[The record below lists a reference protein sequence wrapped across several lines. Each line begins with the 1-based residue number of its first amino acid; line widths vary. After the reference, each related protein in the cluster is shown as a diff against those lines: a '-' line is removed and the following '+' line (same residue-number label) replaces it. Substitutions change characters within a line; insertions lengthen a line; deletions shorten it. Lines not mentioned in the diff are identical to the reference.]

1 MQTYQAQD
9 ITLIAFFEAVAQ
21 TTPLPEDL
29 QQQISQF
36 NKTFTIDAPT
46 ALNQL
51 LELGK
56 HPHLEP
62 IYEATWK
69 KLQKYQEQ
77 EMNKYARA
85 NHNPDQELTTLPLG
99 VVGNILAFLE
109 SPDPAQA
116 SQIRES
122 LATLPLS
129 KKS

>member
-1 MQTYQAQD
+1 MQIYQAQD
-9 ITLIAFFEAVAQ
+9 ITLIAFFEAVDQ

-77 EMNKYARA
+77 EMNKYAIS
-85 NHNPDQELTTLPLG
+85 NDDKSLG
-99 VVGNILAFLE
+99 LRNIY
-109 SPDPAQA
+109 
-116 SQIRES
+116 
-122 LATLPLS
+122 
-129 KKS
+129 